1 MSIANRWGLP
11 LALLLAFFLAVPA
24 TPAWSEEEPE
34 EPTEETEEEEIEGAT
49 IEWVEGF
56 AEGQK
61 VATAEG
67 KLMFVYF
74 GRKSPT

>member
-1 MSIANRWGLP
+1 MNIANRWGLP
-11 LALLLAFFLAVPA
+11 LALLLAFFLFVPA
-24 TPAWSEEEPE
+24 TPAWSEDEPE
-34 EPTEETEEEEIEGAT
+34 DTTEETEEVEGAT

-56 AEGQK
+56 AAGQQ
-61 VATAEG
+61 VATEEG

>member
-1 MSIANRWGLP
+1 LSIANRWGLP
-11 LALLLAFFLAVPA
+11 LALLLAFFLVAPA
-24 TPAWSEEEPE
+24 TPAWSEDETEET
-34 EPTEETEEEEIEGAT
+34 TEETEEVEGAT